1 MVLAGRT
8 WALAGAKESR
18 GFPTKDEGKRVWEKG
33 RSQREGG
40 IQTLPVSGVVGW
52 WEVGGGVLG
61 LWSGPS
67 SPFLAHPTLGC
78 IRASRGCV

>member
-8 WALAGAKESR
+8 WALAGDKESK

-40 IQTLPVSGVVGW
+40 IQTLPVSGMGW
-52 WEVGGGVLG
+52 WGVGRWEMGCWGCGVA
-61 LWSGPS
+61 P
-67 SPFLAHPTLGC
+67 PPHF
-78 IRASRGCV
+78 

>member
-1 MVLAGRT
+1 MGVSGRGGHWQGRVIAGHVVLAGRT

-40 IQTLPVSGVVGW
+40 IQTLPVSGVVG
-52 WEVGGGVLG
+52 
-61 LWSGPS
+61 
-67 SPFLAHPTLGC
+67 
-78 IRASRGCV
+78 